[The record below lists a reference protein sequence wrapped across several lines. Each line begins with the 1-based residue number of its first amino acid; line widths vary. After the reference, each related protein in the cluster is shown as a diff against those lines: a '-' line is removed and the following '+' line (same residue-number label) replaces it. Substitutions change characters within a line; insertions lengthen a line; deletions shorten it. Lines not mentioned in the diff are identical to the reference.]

1 MYIDDKDVSAV
12 ENLTDAAQF
21 FSAQG
26 LLAENIS
33 GFKCRP
39 QQIEMAECV
48 ARAIQDASTLVVE
61 AGTGVGKTYAYL
73 VPALQSGL
81 KVIVSTGTRH
91 LQDQLFYTDLPMLQN
106 ASGIHVKASILK
118 GRANYLCKYRFERFA
133 QELSDHPKMTQS
145 YMQIRD
151 WSGTTKTG
159 DLAEVNKLSDQDMI
173 RSHVTSTRDNCLGNE
188 CPDYAK
194 CHVVKARKRAQEAE
208 LVVIN
213 HHLLCADLVI
223 KEEGFGEILPNADVF
238 ILDEAHQ
245 FSDILPNF
253 FGQSLSSRQIQ
264 DFVTDLSRECSLAAV
279 RNLSKPYYKVLDAQE
294 KLFSAIIKKTRES
307 RFLWAQISND
317 KNIRNSL
324 DLLVRSSLDLE
335 DLLMAVANDSPGLAQ
350 CYKRCVEINGMLDDF
365 SQTSSHTIQWVELGK
380 RHFKLGNQPL
390 DVASPFQRLIQEY
403 KCAWIYTSATL
414 TANQSFSHFTQQL
427 GLQDAECVMCD
438 SPFDYPK
445 QARLYLPQLSVQ
457 PNDPSYTD
465 QVVARSLPL
474 LNASQGNAF
483 MLFTSYKALYR
494 AAEMLKGG
502 AFEILVQGDM
512 PKRELLMQFQKTDR
526 CVLLGTQ
533 SFWEGVDVRGQQL
546 RCVIIDKL
554 PFLSP
559 GDPLVQARSQV
570 IQEAG
575 ENPFMVYQVPQAI
588 LNLKQGVGRL
598 IRGEQDYGVVAL
610 MDPRITSKAYGK
622 AFVKSLPAMTVTQDE
637 SDVIDFLEMI
647 KSYEATCD

>member
-1 MYIDDKDVSAV
+1 MKDKDAV
-12 ENLTDAAQF
+12 AVDNLTDATQF
-21 FSAQG
+21 FSTDG
-26 LLAENIS
+26 LLAENIA

-39 QQIEMAECV
+39 QQVEMAQCV
-48 ARAIQDASTLVVE
+48 ERAIQDASTLVVE

-106 ASGIHVKASILK
+106 ACGIHVKASILK

-133 QELSDHPKMTQS
+133 HELSDYPKMTQS
-145 YMQIRD
+145 YAQIRD
-151 WSGTTKTG
+151 WSSTTKTG
-159 DLAEVNKLSDQDMI
+159 DLAEVNQLSDQDLI
-173 RSHVTSTRDNCLGNE
+173 RPHVTSTRDNCLGSE

-208 LVVIN
+208 LVIIN

-238 ILDEAHQ
+238 VLDEAHQ
-245 FSDILPNF
+245 FADILPNF
-253 FGQSLSSRQIQ
+253 FGQSLSSRQLQ
-264 DFVTDLSRECSLAAV
+264 DFVTELSRECTLAAI
-279 RNLSKPYYKVLDAQE
+279 RNLSKSYYKVLDAQE
-294 KLFSAIIKKTRES
+294 KVFTAMIKKTREA
-307 RFLWAQISND
+307 RVLWAQLCDD
-317 KNIRNSL
+317 KNIRNAL
-324 DLLVRSSLDLE
+324 ELLVRSCLDLE
-335 DLLMAVANDSPGLAQ
+335 DQLMAVANDSPGLAQ
-350 CYKRCVEINGMLDDF
+350 CYKRCVEINGLLDDF
-365 SQTSSHTIQWVELGK
+365 NQTNSHTIQWVELGK

-403 KCAWIYTSATL
+403 QCAWIYTSATL
-414 TANQSFSHFTQQL
+414 TANQSFSHFIEQL

-438 SPFDYPK
+438 SPFDYPQ
-445 QARLYLPQLSVQ
+445 QARLYLPHLPVQ
-457 PNDPSYTD
+457 PNDVSYTD
-465 QVVARSLPL
+465 QVVAHSMPL
-474 LNASQGNAF
+474 LNASEGNAF

-494 AAEMLKGG
+494 AAEILKGG
-502 AFEILVQGDM
+502 AFEILAQGDK
-512 PKRELLMQFQKTDR
+512 PKRELLMQFQKTDH

-533 SFWEGVDVRGQQL
+533 SFWEGVDVRGQRL

-554 PFLSP
+554 PFMSP

-598 IRGEQDYGVVAL
+598 IRGEQDYGVVAI
-610 MDPRITSKAYGK
+610 MDPRVTSKAYGK
-622 AFVKSLPAMTVTQDE
+622 SFIKSLPAMTITQHE
-637 SDVIDFLEMI
+637 HEAVNFLETI
-647 KSYEATCD
+647 KNYEAIGN

>member
-1 MYIDDKDVSAV
+1 MNDKDAV
-12 ENLTDAAQF
+12 ALDNLTEAAQF
-21 FSAQG
+21 FSADG
-26 LLAENIS
+26 LLAENIA

-39 QQIEMAECV
+39 QQVEMAQCV
-48 ARAIQDASTLVVE
+48 ERAIQDASTLVVE

-133 QELSDHPKMTQS
+133 QELSDYPKMTKS
-145 YMQIRD
+145 YAQIRD

-173 RSHVTSTRDNCLGNE
+173 RPHVTSTRDNCLGSE
-188 CPDYAK
+188 CPDYST

-208 LVVIN
+208 LVIIN

-238 ILDEAHQ
+238 VLDEAHQ
-245 FSDILPNF
+245 FVDILPNF
-253 FGQSLSSRQIQ
+253 FGQSLSSRQLQ
-264 DFVTDLSRECSLAAV
+264 DFVADLSRECTLAAV
-279 RNLSKPYYKVLDAQE
+279 RNLSKPCYKVLDAQE
-294 KLFSAIIKKTRES
+294 KVFTAIVKKTREA
-307 RFLWAQISND
+307 RILWAQLSDD
-317 KNIRNSL
+317 KTIRNAL
-324 DLLVRSSLDLE
+324 ELLVRSSLDLE
-335 DLLMAVANDSPGLAQ
+335 DQLIAVANDSPGLAQ
-350 CYKRCVEINGMLDDF
+350 CYKRCVEINGLLDDF
-365 SQTSSHTIQWVELGK
+365 NQANSHTIQWVELGK
-380 RHFKLGNQPL
+380 RHFKLGSQPL
-390 DVASPFQRLIQEY
+390 NVASPFQRLIKEY
-403 KCAWIYTSATL
+403 QCAWVYTSATL
-414 TANQSFSHFTQQL
+414 TANQSFSHFTEQL

-438 SPFDYPK
+438 SPFDYPQ
-445 QARLYLPQLSVQ
+445 QARLYLPYLSVQ
-457 PNDPSYTD
+457 PNDVSYTD

-474 LNASQGNAF
+474 LNASEGNAF

-494 AAEMLKGG
+494 AAEILKEC
-502 AFEILVQGDM
+502 AFEILVQGDR
-512 PKRELLMQFQKTDR
+512 PKRELLTQFQKTDR

-559 GDPLVQARSQV
+559 ADPLVQARSQV

-598 IRGEQDYGVVAL
+598 IRGEQDYGVVAI

-622 AFVKSLPAMTVTQDE
+622 AFIKSLPAMTITQHEDE
-637 SDVIDFLEMI
+637 AVDFLETI
-647 KSYEATCD
+647 KNYEAIGN